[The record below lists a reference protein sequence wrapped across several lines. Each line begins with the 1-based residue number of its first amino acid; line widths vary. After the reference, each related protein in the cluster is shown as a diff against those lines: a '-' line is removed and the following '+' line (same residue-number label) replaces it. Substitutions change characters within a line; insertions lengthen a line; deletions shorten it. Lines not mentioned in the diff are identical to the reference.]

1 MKRYFF
7 RAHNSNDGIK
17 DFFLSLRTRLGGCG
31 NPVEICKAIIASFK
45 SRPLIPISLL
55 ILIILIPIFI
65 LTSKYLNPKSEAAW
79 FDESFGYRQ
88 IVPITNSSGSIL
100 TSQRIKFTLDTAALY
115 TAGKIKINCSDIRV
129 TDINGKLLDH
139 WDTSCNTSSTN
150 IYVKIPSLPISGTTI
165 YLYYGNPSAISIE
178 KTLGTSD
185 NPGTSCKMMK
195 DQGSVTTNG
204 IYYVVPGGNET
215 DKVQVF
221 CDTNIISDAWT
232 IVMLNAA
239 YPIPPKP
246 VWTDA
251 VNTNNI
257 TGTMSSNPDT
267 FDQLLGLKHWN
278 YLGNT
283 ALIQMGSNPTT
294 IIRRAHY
301 SSFSLTVA
309 NNYQLNLGSQTIDLG
324 GVSPGIYDS
333 HNGAQ
338 FTTYDADHDTN
349 GANCSTYYSNTAW
362 WYGSCWS
369 GNIWGGGDV
378 GGYQNKPFWVGSSS
392 DYYDFGALYIGGA
405 DSMKNVSTGSLG
417 TEEKSLGPVAY
428 WKFDEGVGSTA
439 YDSTSNKNN
448 GTISG
453 TSWQTDDQCISGKCL
468 EYPAAGGGGISIPN
482 SNSLKL
488 GTDNFTVSGWVNLRD
503 YTYPKSTFMITSN
516 GSGCHGAGNAGFDI
530 GHNYY
535 SGGSRFCIND
545 GTNVIYTALNYDAGY
560 QPIDTKNKWTFFTYI
575 FDRSSGRVKV
585 YVNGT
590 KQSNE
595 LNISAVTGSINN
607 ASLTYLSTLYGWQT
621 DGKYD
626 DVKIYKYSRT
636 AAQIAADYNS
646 GLSRQSSSK
655 GTSVSLGSPGA
666 SNLSNGLVG
675 YWKMDEASAGT
686 GSTAYDASGNGN
698 NGTGTGTSIIAGKFG
713 NGKSFS
719 ASDYVNVPYNSILDQ
734 INTVTLVA
742 WVKFTTTANT
752 VVVEKSSNNT
762 HYQFQIFSS
771 VQGSG
776 LGGELVFMLQP
787 DPTNWVIAKQQS
799 NDGQWHQVVGTYDRS
814 IKTASIYIDGVLK
827 NTNNNIA
834 TGPTSNASPLL
845 MGSRTGGGGFGGSL
859 DEVRIYNRLLSP
871 KEVTDLYN
879 FAPGPMGYWNFNE
892 KNGTVANDTSGNNK
906 TLTIYNSPN
915 WTQGK
920 NGGALEYNG
929 STQYARRTGDSDFN
943 RTAGQELTVSAWIYP
958 KRLAGQYQDLV
969 VNRSASSYNWMLYQ
983 HSSDGSIQLHGVAQ
997 YKSTYIPPL
1006 NNWTHIE
1013 ATVDSS
1019 GNYRLYANGVLVQ
1032 GPISYSYSP
1041 SATSELSIGNF
1052 GTWEYYLG
1060 RIDEV
1065 KIYNYARTQGQV
1077 VEDMNGGHPLGG
1089 GPVGSQVGYWKMDEG
1104 YGTVANNSGSGGSAL
1119 NGNFGI
1125 GNSAPTWTNN
1135 GKFGKALS
1143 FDGVK
1148 NYAEVNSNL
1157 DSQTSFSITAWIK
1170 PNTVAGSWHP
1180 ILVNGLTNASGIM
1193 FTQLGDHMDLLIP
1206 SSNYEGIAGT
1216 TGELSANNWY
1226 YVAATYDGTVGK
1238 LYLNGKMDASGNLT
1252 KVSSGGD
1259 TITLG
1264 ASLNS
1269 KGSWSN
1275 TNFDGI
1281 IDEVKVYNGALTDD
1295 EIKIDYNKGQ
1305 ALVMG
1310 DESLSVVGSQN
1321 SPGASCATIKAKN
1334 SKSGDGVY
1342 WIKPTGSTAAIQ
1354 VYCDMTRDGGG
1365 WTLAIKS
1372 WYQAGIMGNTAAV
1385 GTVSDATTRKGNAY
1399 KMSDTD
1405 IRNLIGPSQNFDI
1418 MGDQN
1423 GYNSYYSTGN
1433 YEYVI
1438 ARNYTGYFRFDAV
1451 VAASTTTTVFQSYR
1465 SSDNA
1470 LAWTGNLGCG
1480 GGGAGVNCYE
1490 VLSNNPQAGA
1500 GCVIN
1505 MGTAS
1510 NVGWHH
1516 FYMSD
1521 GNQDTYLYI
1530 CNGPQHSSS
1539 FDMNHRWWIRERS
1552 TNQNFVG
1559 DYPPIA
1565 EWNFNE
1571 GVGSTA
1577 NDGSGN
1583 NLNAAI
1589 TGSSWTNGKNGKG
1602 LSLNGSS
1609 DYLTL
1614 GSRNALSGGLT
1625 FEAWIKTTN
1634 ADSGKSYTGNAAQN
1648 IVGDSTGNVAF
1659 GFGITGGKVQYNHY
1673 IPAGWQTFTGTTSVN
1688 DGKWHYVAVS
1698 HKSDGSIIL
1707 YVDGKQDVS
1716 GNIAYNGATG
1726 FDLIARG
1733 YAGDNFTGQLDE
1745 IHIYNY
1751 ARTPAQVAWDYN
1763 KGAPVG
1769 WWKLDECQG
1778 GVAHDSSGNKRD
1790 GTTSIGAGGAQTS
1803 AGTCT
1808 TAGTAWGVGATGRFN
1823 ASLNFDGVDDNIQI
1837 GSNFGI
1843 FPSYTISFWA
1853 KHNVANK
1860 MPFASMVA
1868 PTFYWY
1874 GDNSWYYTHG
1884 GTGAEFY
1891 YPKSVNI
1898 PYGTWGHF
1906 TVTYD
1911 GASVRIYRNGVFE
1924 GARGSTGTA
1933 NFSNG
1938 FFIGDWASSSTYR
1951 FNGQID
1957 DVRVYNYALSPD
1969 QVKQVFNGG
1978 AINFGPAT
1986 GSP

>member
-845 MGSRTGGGGFGGSL
+845 MGSRTGAGGFGGSV
-859 DEVRIYNRLLSP
+859 DEVRIYNRALSP

-1089 GPVGSQVGYWKMDEG
+1089 SPVGSQVGYWKFDEG
-1104 YGTVANNSGSGGSAL
+1104 YGAVTNNSGTQGNVLAGSIS
-1119 NGNFGI
+1119 N
-1125 GNSAPTWTNN
+1125 TVWTNN
-1135 GKFGKALS
+1135 GKYGKALS
-1143 FDGVK
+1143 FNGSSSVVYTTSTVPLTSEATYTGWFNIASFNDYASVFGNFKYGDGSAPVGM
-1148 NYAEVNSNL
+1148 N
-1157 DSQTSFSITAWIK
+1157 FI
-1170 PNTVAGSWHP
+1170 PF
-1180 ILVNGLTNASGIM
+1180 NGFIRVCSGIGSGAYVIND
-1193 FTQLGDHMDLLIP
+1193 F
-1206 SSNYEGIAGT
+1206 SSNEITTNQWLYGALVYNGT
-1216 TGELSANNWY
+1216 TIKVYINGKLIGSANRTVNHSNTIFAVGRW
-1226 YVAATYDGTVGK
+1226 ATDY
-1238 LYLNGKMDASGNLT
+1238 
-1252 KVSSGGD
+1252 SSGYY
-1259 TITLG
+1259 
-1264 ASLNS
+1264 
-1269 KGSWSN
+1269 
-1275 TNFDGI
+1275 FPGI
-1281 IDEVKVYNGALTDD
+1281 IDEVKVYNGALSDD
-1295 EIKIDYNKGQ
+1295 EIKIDYNRGQ
-1305 ALVMG
+1305 AMQMG
-1310 DESLSVVGSQN
+1310 TLS
-1321 SPGASCATIKAKN
+1321 
-1334 SKSGDGVY
+1334 SG
-1342 WIKPTGSTAAIQ
+1342 T
-1354 VYCDMTRDGGG
+1354 
-1365 WTLAIKS
+1365 
-1372 WYQAGIMGNTAAV
+1372 GNTAPPNASSQTYCVPGDTATCAAPV
-1385 GTVSDATTRKGNAY
+1385 GEY
-1399 KMSDTD
+1399 K
-1405 IRNLIGPSQNFDI
+1405 FDE
-1418 MGDQN
+1418 G
-1423 GYNSYYSTGN
+1423 
-1433 YEYVI
+1433 
-1438 ARNYTGYFRFDAV
+1438 
-1451 VAASTTTTVFQSYR
+1451 
-1465 SSDNA
+1465 
-1470 LAWTGNLGCG
+1470 TGNLTYDSSSNSL
-1480 GGGAGVNCYE
+1480 GVN
-1490 VLSNNPQAGA
+1490 
-1500 GCVIN
+1500 I
-1505 MGTAS
+1505 
-1510 NVGWHH
+1510 
-1516 FYMSD
+1516 
-1521 GNQDTYLYI
+1521 
-1530 CNGPQHSSS
+1530 
-1539 FDMNHRWWIRERS
+1539 
-1552 TNQNFVG
+1552 
-1559 DYPPIA
+1559 
-1565 EWNFNE
+1565 
-1571 GVGSTA
+1571 VGSPTWA
-1577 NDGSGN
+1577 
-1583 NLNAAI
+1583 
-1589 TGSSWTNGKNGKG
+1589 NGKSGKA
-1602 LSLNGSS
+1602 LNFNGSS
-1609 DYLTL
+1609 DSISLTTRKPL
-1614 GSRNALSGGLT
+1614 PGNLSFG
-1625 FEAWIKTTN
+1625 AWIKTTN
-1634 ADSGKSYTGNAAQN
+1634 TDSGKSYTGNAAQN
-1648 IVGDSTGNVAF
+1648 IIGDSTGNVAF

-1673 IPAGWQTFTGTTSVN
+1673 IPAGWQTLTGTTSVN

-1763 KGAPVG
+1763 KGAPIG

-1790 GTTSIGAGGAQTS
+1790 GTISIGAGGAQTS

-1808 TAGTAWGVGATGRFN
+1808 TAGTAWGVGTTGRFN

-1843 FPSYTISFWA
+1843 FPTYTISFWA

-1884 GTGAEFY
+1884 GVGGEFY

-1911 GASVRIYRNGVFE
+1911 GTNVRIYRNGVFE
-1924 GARGSTGTA
+1924 GSRGSTGTA